1 MIEVQERE
9 RRSAIRALMSQYSD
23 RRSVLKAAAA
33 AGLIPVLSSAT
44 VAARAAA
51 AAQDSQPVRGG
62 TFVTLAHDAIE
73 ALSPEDAGETVQ
85 WVAIANL
92 FDGLYMVNEMYELE
106 PVLADSY
113 EPSAD
118 GLTYTFKLKEGVTF
132 HNGDAFSAD
141 DVVYTYEWIMDEA
154 NASTRAANF
163 ELVEKVEAPDPTT
176 VVVTLKEPDVTFMVN
191 VATTLIYP
199 ATYHQ
204 ETGED
209 AFKGKPVGTG
219 PFTLGEWNPQQ
230 RVVLNA
236 YEDYFRGRP
245 NFDAVRIDVVPEAAG
260 RMAALETGQADNSI
274 WGLNAEDN
282 TALKESGNFKVYETL
297 QVATNHFPLNNEHP
311 FLSDKAV
318 RQALM
323 FALDRQS
330 FADDIFLGQAQ
341 VATSNLSPAVEKY
354 YNPDVPKYEFDPEKA
369 RQLLEDAG
377 WVEGS
382 DGVRE
387 KDGVKAAFTLMVFQG
402 DTQRRP
408 EAEIAQQWWSDIGV
422 QVELQEG
429 ITSDILAGMVDGT
442 YDAALFN
449 WVYGGSNG
457 DPDARDTLSTGGA
470 NNFSRYSNEE
480 VDQLL
485 RDGVRELDEEKR
497 IEIYKRIQEIIAD
510 EVPFLFL
517 LNLQNITFYANRVK
531 GLPDEVLQADNLY
544 PKLYQFWI
552 QE

>member
-1 MIEVQERE
+1 
-9 RRSAIRALMSQYSD
+9 
-23 RRSVLKAAAA
+23 
-33 AGLIPVLSSAT
+33 
-44 VAARAAA
+44 
-51 AAQDSQPVRGG
+51 
-62 TFVTLAHDAIE
+62 
-73 ALSPEDAGETVQ
+73 VQ
-85 WVAIANL
+85 WAAIIQM
-92 FDGLYMVNEMYELE
+92 FDSLYQVNENYELE

-118 GLTYTFKLKEGVTF
+118 GKTYTFKLKSGVKF
-132 HNGDAFSAD
+132 HNGDDFTAD

-154 NASTRAANF
+154 NASTRLANF
-163 ELVEKVEAPDPTT
+163 ELVEKVEAPDPQTI
-176 VVVTLKEPDVTFMVN
+176 VVTLKEADVTFMVN

-199 ATYHQ
+199 SKVHA
-204 ETGED
+204 EVGED
-209 AFKGKPVGTG
+209 AFKGAPVGTG
-219 PFTLGEWNPQQ
+219 PYTLGEWTPQQ
-230 RVVLNA
+230 RVSLVA
-236 YEDYFRGRP
+236 FEDYFRGRS
-245 NFDAVRIDVVPEAAG
+245 NFDEVRIDVVPEAAG

-282 TALKESGNFKVYETL
+282 TTLKESGNFKVYETL
-297 QVATNHFPLNNEHP
+297 QLATNHFPLNNKHP
-311 FLSDKAV
+311 FLSDMAARKA
-318 RQALM
+318 LLT
-323 FALDRQS
+323 ALDRQS

-341 VATSNLSPAVEKY
+341 VATSNLSPAIEKY
-354 YNPDVPKYEFDPEKA
+354 YNPDVTKYEYDPDAA

-382 DGVRE
+382 DGIRE

-449 WVYGGSNG
+449 WVYGGSAGG
-457 DPDARDTLSTGGA
+457 DPDARDTLATGGA
-470 NNFSRYSNEE
+470 NNFFQYSNEE

-485 RDGVRELDEEKR
+485 SDGVRELDEEKR
-497 IEIYKRIQEIIAD
+497 IEIYRRIQEIIAD

-517 LNLQNITFYANRVK
+517 LNLQNITFYSNRIQ
-531 GLPDEVLQADNLY
+531 GLPETALYTDNLLQ
-544 PKLYQFWI
+544 KLYKFWI